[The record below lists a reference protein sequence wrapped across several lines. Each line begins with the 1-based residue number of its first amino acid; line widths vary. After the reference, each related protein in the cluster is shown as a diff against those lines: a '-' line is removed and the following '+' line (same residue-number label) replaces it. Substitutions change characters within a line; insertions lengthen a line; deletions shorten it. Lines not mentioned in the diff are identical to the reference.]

1 MQEKKFFFAEYFVNY
16 KKTEFFHMNNE
27 KLENLLNLALE
38 ATQREREQSGELEVG
53 YEKSTDTWELI
64 VKYSGDISRLE
75 DLERGII
82 IERLSNEYAIIRV
95 PESLIEELTENPEI
109 EFVEKPKNLYFSLV
123 QGIRQS
129 CVLPVRRSPY
139 FLEGRGVITAIID
152 SGIDYFHPDFRNEDG
167 STRIL
172 ALWDQTLQPREGEN
186 PPYEFRRGVEFQ
198 REEINRALA
207 AGSEA
212 AGLQIV
218 PSRDTSGHGT
228 HVAGIAAGNGRAS
241 AGRYSGVA
249 PESELLVVKLGYP
262 GVNAFPRTTELMT
275 ALDYVVQKAIEYR
288 RPMAVNI
295 SIGNTYGGHSGRSL
309 LETYID
315 DISNYGRNVI
325 CVGSGNEGAARG
337 HAQGTL
343 REGFSEEIQLAV
355 APYETTLSVQVWKN
369 YADDFDISV
378 IAPSGKRGGPIQQI
392 LGAQRFTLDGT
403 ELLLYYGEPSPYS
416 PYQEIYISFL
426 PVRDYVDSGVWRIEL
441 VPHRIVQGNYNL
453 WLPSQAVLSAGTG
466 FLYPSEEIT
475 LTIPSTASRVIT
487 VSAYD
492 AYSMQLAD
500 FSGRGYTRE
509 TNLIKPDIA
518 APGVNI
524 TSCAPGG
531 GYAVASGTSMAAPF
545 ATGGAALLMQWGI
558 IDGNDPFLYG
568 EKVKA
573 YLIRGARQIE
583 AVSEYPNPEI
593 GWGTLCVAESLPE

>member
-1 MQEKKFFFAEYFVNY
+1 
-16 KKTEFFHMNNE
+16 MNNE
-27 KLENLLNLALE
+27 KLENLLNLSLE
-38 ATQREREQSGELEVG
+38 ATQREREKSEELEIG
-53 YEKSTDTWELI
+53 YEKNTNTWELI
-64 VKYSGDISRLE
+64 VKYSGDISHLE

-82 IERLSNEYAIIRV
+82 IEKLSNEYAIVRILEDLI
-95 PESLIEELTENPEI
+95 PEFVTNLEI

-129 CVLPVRRSPY
+129 CVLPVRRNPY
-139 FLEGRGVITAIID
+139 FLKGRDVITAIID

-172 ALWDQTLQPREGEN
+172 ALWDQTLQPREGEK
-186 PPYEFRRGVEFQ
+186 PPYEFRRGVEFD
-198 REEINRALA
+198 REDIDRALA

-212 AGLQIV
+212 EGFQIV

-228 HVAGIAAGNGRAS
+228 HVAGIAAGNGRVS
-241 AGRYSGVA
+241 AGRYTGVA
-249 PESELLVVKLGYP
+249 PESELLVVKLGYA
-262 GVNAFPRTTELMT
+262 GENAFPRTTELMT

-288 RPMAVNI
+288 KPIAINI
-295 SIGNTYGGHSGRSL
+295 SIGNTYGGHSGTSL

-315 DISNYGRNVI
+315 DISNYGRTVI
-325 CVGSGNEGAARG
+325 CIGSGNEGAARG
-337 HAQGTL
+337 HAQGIL

-355 APYETTLSVQVWKN
+355 APYETTLSVQIWKN
-369 YADDFDISV
+369 YSDDFDISV
-378 IAPSGKRGGPIQQI
+378 ISPSGKRVGPLQQI

-403 ELLLYYGEPSPYS
+403 EILLYYGEPSPYS

-426 PVRDYVDSGVWRIEL
+426 PVADYIDSGVWRFEL
-441 VPHRIVQGNYNL
+441 IPHRIVQGNYNL

-509 TNLIKPDIA
+509 TNQIKPDLA

-531 GYAVASGTSMAAPF
+531 GYVTASGTSMATPF
-545 ATGGAALLMQWGI
+545 VTGGAALLMQWGI

-568 EKVKA
+568 EKLKA
-573 YLIRGARQIE
+573 YLIKGARHIE
-583 AVSEYPNPEI
+583 AVTEYPNPEI
-593 GWGTLCVAESLPE
+593 GWGTLCVAESLPW

>member
-1 MQEKKFFFAEYFVNY
+1 
-16 KKTEFFHMNNE
+16 MNNE
-27 KLENLLNLALE
+27 KLENLLNLSLE
-38 ATQREREQSGELEVG
+38 ATQREREKSEELEIG
-53 YEKSTDTWELI
+53 YEKNTNTWELI
-64 VKYSGDISRLE
+64 VKYSGDINHLE

-82 IERLSNEYAIIRV
+82 IEKLSNEYAIIRI
-95 PESLIEELTENPEI
+95 PEDLIPEFVTNPEI

-129 CVLPVRRSPY
+129 CVLPVRRNPY
-139 FLEGRGVITAIID
+139 FLEGRDVITAIID

-172 ALWDQTLQPREGEN
+172 ALWDQTLQPREGEK
-186 PPYEFRRGVEFQ
+186 PPYEFRRGVEFD
-198 REEINRALA
+198 REDIDRALA

-212 AGLQIV
+212 EGFQIV

-241 AGRYSGVA
+241 AGRYTGVA
-249 PESELLVVKLGYP
+249 PESELLVVKLGYA
-262 GVNAFPRTTELMT
+262 GENAFPRTTELMT

-288 RPMAVNI
+288 KPIAINI
-295 SIGNTYGGHSGRSL
+295 SIGNTYGGHSGTSL

-315 DISNYGRNVI
+315 DISNYGRTVI
-325 CVGSGNEGAARG
+325 CIGSGNEGAARG
-337 HAQGTL
+337 HAQGIL

-355 APYETTLSVQVWKN
+355 APYETTLSVQIWKN
-369 YADDFDISV
+369 YSDDFDISV
-378 IAPSGKRGGPIQQI
+378 ISPSGKSVGP
-392 LGAQRFTLDGT
+392 LDGT
-403 ELLLYYGEPSPYS
+403 EILLYYGEPSPYS

-426 PVRDYVDSGVWRIEL
+426 PVADYIDSGVWRFEL
-441 VPHRIVQGNYNL
+441 IPHRIVQGNYNL

-509 TNLIKPDIA
+509 TNQIKPDLA

-531 GYAVASGTSMAAPF
+531 GYVTASGTSMATPF
-545 ATGGAALLMQWGI
+545 VTGGAALLMQWGI

-568 EKVKA
+568 EKLKA
-573 YLIRGARQIE
+573 YLIKGARHIE
-583 AVSEYPNPEI
+583 AVTEYPNPEI
-593 GWGTLCVAESLPE
+593 GWGTLCVADSLPG

>member
-1 MQEKKFFFAEYFVNY
+1 
-16 KKTEFFHMNNE
+16 MNNE

>member
-1 MQEKKFFFAEYFVNY
+1 M
-16 KKTEFFHMNNE
+16 
-27 KLENLLNLALE
+27 
-38 ATQREREQSGELEVG
+38 
-53 YEKSTDTWELI
+53 
-64 VKYSGDISRLE
+64 
-75 DLERGII
+75 
-82 IERLSNEYAIIRV
+82 
-95 PESLIEELTENPEI
+95 
-109 EFVEKPKNLYFSLV
+109 EKPKNLYFSLV

-139 FLEGRGVITAIID
+139 FLEGRDVITAIID
-152 SGIDYFHPDFRNEDG
+152 SGIAYFHPDFRNEDG

-172 ALWDQTLQPREGEN
+172 ALWDQTLQPREGEK
-186 PPYEFRRGVEFQ
+186 PPYEFRRGVEFD
-198 REEINRALA
+198 REDIDRALA

-212 AGLQIV
+212 EGFQIV

-241 AGRYSGVA
+241 AGRYTGVA
-249 PESELLVVKLGYP
+249 PESELLVVKLGYA
-262 GVNAFPRTTELMT
+262 GENAFPRTTELMT
-275 ALDYVVQKAIEYR
+275 ALDYVVQKALEYR
-288 RPMAVNI
+288 KPAAINI
-295 SIGNTYGGHSGRSL
+295 SIGNTYGGHSGTSL

-355 APYETTLSVQVWKN
+355 APYETTLSVQIWKN
-369 YADDFDISV
+369 YTDDFDISV
-378 IAPSGKRGGPIQQI
+378 ISPSGKRVGPLQQI

-403 ELLLYYGEPSPYS
+403 EILLYYGEPSPYS

-426 PVRDYVDSGVWRIEL
+426 PVADYIDSGVWRFEL
-441 VPHRIVQGNYNL
+441 IPHRIVQGNYNL
-453 WLPSQAVLSAGTG
+453 WLPSQAVLSSGTG

-509 TNLIKPDIA
+509 TNQIKPDLA

-531 GYAVASGTSMAAPF
+531 GYVTASGTSMATPF
-545 ATGGAALLMQWGI
+545 VTGGAALLMQWGI
-558 IDGNDPFLYG
+558 TDGNDPFLYG

-573 YLIRGARQIE
+573 YFIKGARRIE
-583 AVSEYPNPEI
+583 AVAEYPNPEI
-593 GWGTLCVAESLPE
+593 GWGTLCVAESLPG

>member
-1 MQEKKFFFAEYFVNY
+1 
-16 KKTEFFHMNNE
+16 MNNE
-27 KLENLLNLALE
+27 KLENLLNLSLE
-38 ATQREREQSGELEVG
+38 ATQREREKSEELEIG
-53 YEKSTDTWELI
+53 YEKNTNTWELI
-64 VKYSGDISRLE
+64 VKYSGDISHLE
-75 DLERGII
+75 DLEREII
-82 IERLSNEYAIIRV
+82 IEKLSNEYAIVRI
-95 PESLIEELTENPEI
+95 PEDLIPEFVTNSEI

-129 CVLPVRRSPY
+129 CVLPVRRNPY
-139 FLEGRGVITAIID
+139 FLKGRDVITAIID

-172 ALWDQTLQPREGEN
+172 ALWDQTLQPREGEK
-186 PPYEFRRGVEFQ
+186 PPYEFRRGVEFD
-198 REEINRALA
+198 REDIDRALA
-207 AGSEA
+207 AGSESE
-212 AGLQIV
+212 GFQIV

-241 AGRYSGVA
+241 AGRYTGVA
-249 PESELLVVKLGYP
+249 PESELLVVKLGYA
-262 GVNAFPRTTELMT
+262 GENAFPRTTELMT

-288 RPMAVNI
+288 KPAAINI
-295 SIGNTYGGHSGRSL
+295 SIGNTYGGHSGTSL

-315 DISNYGRNVI
+315 DISNYGRTVI
-325 CVGSGNEGAARG
+325 CIGSGNEGAARG
-337 HAQGTL
+337 HAQGIL

-355 APYETTLSVQVWKN
+355 APYETTLSVQIWKN
-369 YADDFDISV
+369 YSDDFDISV
-378 IAPSGKRGGPIQQI
+378 ISPSGKRVGPLQQI

-403 ELLLYYGEPSPYS
+403 EILLYYGEPSPYS

-426 PVRDYVDSGVWRIEL
+426 PVADYIDSGVWRFEL
-441 VPHRIVQGNYNL
+441 IPHRIVQGNYNL

-509 TNLIKPDIA
+509 TNQIKPDLA

-524 TSCAPGG
+524 TSCVPGG
-531 GYAVASGTSMAAPF
+531 GYVTASGTSMATPF
-545 ATGGAALLMQWGI
+545 VTGGAALLMQWGI

-568 EKVKA
+568 EKLKA
-573 YLIRGARQIE
+573 YLIKGARHIE
-583 AVSEYPNPEI
+583 AVTEYPNPEI
-593 GWGTLCVAESLPE
+593 GWGTLCVAESLPW